1 MNADINLRLAATVIP
16 NPMRG
21 AGLLNLTL
29 GRSGPV
35 RVEVLDVQGR
45 RVGVVLDAPHLEPGR
60 YPIAL
65 RGTEPLRSGVYFYR
79 VQAAEGVIKG
89 RFVVLE

>member
-1 MNADINLRLAATVIP
+1 
-16 NPMRG
+16 MRG
-21 AGLLNLTL
+21 QGTLRLTL

-45 RVGVVLDAPHLEPGR
+45 RVSTVLDSPHLEPGR
-60 YPIAL
+60 HPIAL
-65 RGTEPLRSGVYFYR
+65 HGEEPLAAGVYFYR
-79 VQAAEGVIKG
+79 VRAAEGVVRG